1 VPESVRV
8 GVTAMLQAVIYSGW
22 ALFWLGWLAASV
34 SAKRGSRR
42 GAGRRIRSV
51 AALGVFVMARLV
63 HVGSLA
69 VHDPALAVAG
79 TMLFAGGLAVA
90 VWARVNMG
98 RNWGM
103 PMTLKDEP
111 ELVTSGPYRLVRH
124 PIYSGILLATLGT
137 ALAVNL
143 DWLIL
148 LAVLG
153 AYFLY
158 SAKVEEQLM
167 TDQFP
172 AVYPAYRNDTKMLVP
187 FLL

>member
-1 VPESVRV
+1 
-8 GVTAMLQAVIYSGW
+8 MLRAVIYLGW
-22 ALFWLGWLAASV
+22 AVFWLGWLAAAV
-34 SAKRGSRR
+34 SAKRGSRAR
-42 GAGRRIRSV
+42 GRRIRGV
-51 AALGVFVMARLV
+51 CAIGVFVMARLV
-63 HVGSLA
+63 RVDGLA
-69 VHDPALAVAG
+69 MHNAALAVLGAA
-79 TMLFAGGLAVA
+79 LFAGGLAVA

-103 PMTLKDEP
+103 PMTVKDQP
-111 ELVTSGPYRLVRH
+111 ELVTSGPYRLIRH
-124 PIYSGILLATLGT
+124 PIYSGILAAVLGT
-137 ALAVNL
+137 GLAVNL

-167 TDQFP
+167 TAQFP
-172 AVYPAYRNDTKMLVP
+172 AVYPAYRNHTKMLVP

>member
-1 VPESVRV
+1 
-8 GVTAMLQAVIYSGW
+8 MLRTGIYLSWAV
-22 ALFWLGWLAASV
+22 FWLGWMAAAAG
-34 SAKRGSRR
+34 AKRGWNP
-42 GAGRRIRSV
+42 GGRRIRGV
-51 AALGVFVMARLV
+51 AAIGVVVMGRYV
-63 HVGSLA
+63 HIDALA
-69 VHDPALAVAG
+69 VHNTVPAVAG
-79 TMLFAGGLAVA
+79 TLLFACGLAVA

-124 PIYSGILLATLGT
+124 PIYSGILLAVLGT

-143 DWLIL
+143 GWLLL

-153 AYFLY
+153 AYFVS
-158 SAKVEEQLM
+158 SAKVEERLM

-172 AVYPAYRNDTKMLVP
+172 AVYPAYRSHTKMLVP
-187 FLL
+187 FVL

>member
-1 VPESVRV
+1 
-8 GVTAMLQAVIYSGW
+8 VTLRAVIYLGW
-22 ALFWLGWLAASV
+22 ALFWLGWLAAAV
-34 SAKRGSRR
+34 SAKRGSS
-42 GAGRRIRSV
+42 GAAGRRIRGV
-51 AALGVFVMARLV
+51 AAIGVFVMARLV
-63 HVGSLA
+63 HVDGLA
-69 VHDPALAVAG
+69 MHDTTSAVLGAALFV
-79 TMLFAGGLAVA
+79 GGLAVA

-103 PMTLKDEP
+103 PMTVKEQP

-124 PIYSGILLATLGT
+124 PIYSGILLAVLGT

-153 AYFLY
+153 TYFLY
-158 SAKVEEQLM
+158 CAKVEEQLM

-172 AVYPAYRNDTKMLVP
+172 AVYPAYRNHTKMLVP

>member
-1 VPESVRV
+1 
-8 GVTAMLQAVIYSGW
+8 MLRAVIYGGW

-34 SAKRGSRR
+34 SAKRGSSRA
-42 GAGRRIRSV
+42 GGRRIRGV
-51 AALGVFVMARLV
+51 AAIGVFVTARLAPVHGAAMHDTVPAALGA
-63 HVGSLA
+63 A
-69 VHDPALAVAG
+69 
-79 TMLFAGGLAVA
+79 LFACGLAVA
-90 VWARVNMG
+90 IWARVNMG

-111 ELVTSGPYRLVRH
+111 ELVTSGPYRLIRH
-124 PIYSGILLATLGT
+124 PIYSGILLAVLGT

-143 DWLIL
+143 DWLVL

-158 SAKVEEQLM
+158 SARVEEHLM
-167 TDQFP
+167 TAEFP
-172 AVYPAYRNDTKMLVP
+172 VVYPAYRNHTKMLVP